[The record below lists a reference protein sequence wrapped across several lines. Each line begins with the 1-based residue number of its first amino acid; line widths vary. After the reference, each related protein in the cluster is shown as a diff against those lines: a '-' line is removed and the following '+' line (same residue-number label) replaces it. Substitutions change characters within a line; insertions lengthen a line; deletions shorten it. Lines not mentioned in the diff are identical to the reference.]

1 MNQTRLI
8 RVIHFAVLAL
18 LLIGAAAQFTPRAQA
33 QQVRALVALVN
44 GEPITALDV
53 QHRLKLLATSG
64 RPKATRQ
71 EALDEL
77 INQKLKLQ
85 IAQRNNVNPTRAEVD
100 KAFAGI
106 AQRLG
111 RSLADFEKVL
121 QSNGIDV
128 ESFRARVKADVAWQQ
143 YLTANPSHFAIRD
156 ADLVAAMTARGQN
169 LQGKAVQYTMQ
180 QVIFV
185 TRRNAPP
192 AVRQERIKQ
201 AEALRARVSSCEQA
215 VQLSREYQETVVK
228 PRVRRFSTDLSAN
241 LQKLLETLP
250 DGKMTPPEPTA
261 NGIEVVA
268 ICDRKVIASDISANR
283 ELKNELMG
291 QRLQAYEKKVLD
303 QARAKSIIQI
313 ISQ

>member
-1 MNQTRLI
+1 MNHTILFRLT
-8 RVIHFAVLAL
+8 HF
-18 LLIGAAAQFTPRAQA
+18 T
-33 QQVRALVALVN
+33 ALVVILIATAALHTPPAGAQGQTLAALVN
-44 GEPITALDV
+44 GEPITVLDV
-53 QHRLKLLATSG
+53 QHRLKLFQSSG
-64 RPKATRQ
+64 RPKGTRQ

-85 IAQRNNVNPTRAEVD
+85 IAMRNNIKPTRAEVD

-111 RSLADFEKVL
+111 RSPAEFEKIL
-121 QSNGIDV
+121 QGNGIDV
-128 ESFRARVKADVAWQQ
+128 EGFRARIRSDVAWQQ
-143 YLTANPSHFAIRD
+143 YLTTNPSHFAIRD
-156 ADLVAAMTARGQN
+156 ADIVAAMTARGQS

-185 TRRNAPP
+185 TRRNAPDKVKQ
-192 AVRQERIKQ
+192 ARVKQ

-215 VQLSREYQETVVK
+215 VEFSREYTETVVK
-228 PRVRRFSTDLSAN
+228 PKVRRLSTDLTPS

-261 NGIEVVA
+261 NGYEVVA
-268 ICDRKVIASDISANR
+268 ICDRKEVAADISSNR

-303 QARAKSIIQI
+303 QARSKAIIQI

>member
-1 MNQTRLI
+1 MRGTKTGGGKEQGVGLI
-8 RVIHFAVLAL
+8 QVFFRFGVLAVAGQHPRQCVDED
-18 LLIGAAAQFTPRAQA
+18 GAGRMSGWERLV
-33 QQVRALVALVN
+33 QVRNA
-44 GEPITALDV
+44 
-53 QHRLKLLATSG
+53 
-64 RPKATRQ
+64 
-71 EALDEL
+71 EAGMAFGFL
-77 INQKLKLQ
+77 
-85 IAQRNNVNPTRAEVD
+85 P
-100 KAFAGI
+100 FAGI

-261 NGIEVVA
+261 NGIEVGA